1 LGDLNFCNRGVL
13 EIFAFAE
20 GFADFCLPKKL
31 QICSGELSESS
42 EWIDC
47 KFGLGWAVLLK
58 ARRKVKSYW
67 APV

>member
-13 EIFAFAE
+13 EIFAFVE

-42 EWIDC
+42 ELIDC
-47 KFGLGWAVLLK
+47 KFGLGWAGL
-58 ARRKVKSYW
+58 SS
-67 APV
+67 